1 MCVKVSDVNFD
12 DLVAIKN
19 KNKII
24 KSPNKPLKNKGGGGG
39 GGGRKKEALWLQNYK
54 RLD

>member
-1 MCVKVSDVNFD
+1 MHPFLCVKVSYVNFD

-24 KSPNKPLKNKGGGGG
+24 KSSGKLLKSKGGWREGDPVV
-39 GGGRKKEALWLQNYK
+39 QNYK